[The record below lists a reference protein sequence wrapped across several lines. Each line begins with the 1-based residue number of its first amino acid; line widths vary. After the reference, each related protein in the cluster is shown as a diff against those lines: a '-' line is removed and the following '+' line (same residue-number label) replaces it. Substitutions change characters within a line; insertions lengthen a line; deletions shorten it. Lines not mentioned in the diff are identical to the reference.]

1 MANSAN
7 KSSIRKSIRIGGA
20 SGFWGDSSVGAP
32 QLVQLGKVDYVVFD
46 YLAELTM
53 SVLAA
58 ARLKNPELGYATDF
72 VTVTMKAILK
82 DVVAKNIKIV
92 SNAGG
97 MNPHACAAALAAIAA
112 DQGVAV
118 RIAVVEGDNVLPLIP
133 QLREKGVQELQSGA
147 PLPERLLSA
156 NAYLGAAPIKL
167 ALDAGAQVVITG
179 RCVDS
184 AVTLGVLMHEFDWSF
199 AGNQD
204 DLDKLAQGS
213 LAGHLI
219 ECGCQSTGGLFT
231 DWQTV
236 PDWDNIG
243 YPVLTCSPDGSFVV
257 EKPPQTGGLVSVATV
272 AEQLVYEI
280 GDPANYLL
288 PDVVCDFTQ
297 VQLTQVGEHQVSVRG
312 ARGKAPTS
320 HYKVSATY
328 AHAFRCSG
336 QLTIVGLDAVAKA
349 QRTGEAI
356 LTRTRRL
363 LADAGLKDYGDSLI
377 EILGSE
383 SCYGAHKNAHVQTS
397 REAVLRLTVI
407 HSSKDAL
414 ALFAREIAPAGT
426 SWSPGTTG
434 AGGRPSPSPMIRQY
448 AFLLDKNALQ
458 PTVVMDGERTLVEPS
473 VRPEP
478 VEGLMQSQPTSV
490 RADTPTPVRVEP
502 VETLPTLRQAQGE
515 RGLVSERKIEG
526 DVITVPL
533 IQLAYARSGDKGDT
547 SNIGIIARQS
557 AFLPYIKASITE
569 QTVADWLS
577 HLVKGKVTRYDLPGI
592 HAVNFV
598 CEQALG
604 GGGMSSLR
612 NDPLGKGMAQ
622 ILLDMPVQVPKSFD
636 VR

>member
-1 MANSAN
+1 MEKAVQ
-7 KSSIRKSIRIGGA
+7 KQSIRIGGA

-58 ARLKNPELGYATDF
+58 ARQKNPELGYATDF
-72 VTVTMKAILK
+72 VTVTMKAILQ

-112 DQGVAV
+112 EQGVPV
-118 RIAVVEGDNVLPLIP
+118 RIAVVEGDDVLPLIP
-133 QLREKGVQELQSGA
+133 ALREKVQNGIQELQYGA

-156 NAYLGAAPIKL
+156 NAYLGAAPIKQ

-184 AVTLGVLMHEFDWSF
+184 AVTLGVLMHEFDWGF
-199 AGNQD
+199 DGNQD

-219 ECGCQSTGGLFT
+219 ECGCQATGGLHT
-231 DWQTV
+231 DWQDV
-236 PDWDNIG
+236 PDWANIG
-243 YPVLTCSPDGSFVV
+243 YPVLQCSPDGTFTV
-257 EKPPQTGGLVSVATV
+257 EKPPHTGGLVSIATV

-297 VQLTQVGEHQVSVRG
+297 VQLTQVGEHQVDVRG
-312 ARGKAPTS
+312 ARGKAPTP

-328 AHAFRCSG
+328 AQGFRCSG

-356 LTRTRRL
+356 LARTRRL
-363 LADAGLKDYGDSLI
+363 LADAGLKDYGGSLI
-377 EILGSE
+377 EILGAE
-383 SCYGAHKNAHVQTS
+383 SCYGPHKNAGVLAS

-414 ALFAREIAPAGT
+414 NLFAREIAPAGT

-434 AGGRPSPSPMIRQY
+434 AGGRPNPSPMIRQY
-448 AFLLDKNALQ
+448 AFLLDKSALQ
-458 PTVVMDGERTLVEPS
+458 PAVVMDGERTSVKPS

-478 VEGLMQSQPTSV
+478 VEGLMQPQPTPV

-515 RGLVSERKIEG
+515 RGLVSKQEIEG
-526 DVITVPL
+526 DTLTVPL

-557 AFLPYIKASITE
+557 AYLPYIKAAVTE
-569 QTVADWLS
+569 ATVAAWLA
-577 HLVKGKVTRYDLPGI
+577 HLVKGKVTRFDLPGI
-592 HAVNFV
+592 QAINFV

-622 ILLDMPVQVPKSFD
+622 MVLDMPVKIPKRLMSAN
-636 VR
+636 

>member
-1 MANSAN
+1 MTNSAN
-7 KSSIRKSIRIGGA
+7 TSSVRKSMPDIIRIGGA

-58 ARLKNPELGYATDF
+58 ARMKNPDLGYATDF

-97 MNPHACAAALAAIAA
+97 MNPNACAAALAAIAA
-112 DQGVAV
+112 EQGVAIN
-118 RIAVVEGDNVLPLIP
+118 IAVVEGDDVLPLIP
-133 QLREKGVQELQSGA
+133 ALREKGITELQSGA
-147 PLPERLLSA
+147 PLPERLFSA
-156 NAYLGAAPIKL
+156 NAYLGAAPIKQ

-184 AVTLGVLMHEFDWSF
+184 AVTLGVLMHAFEWGF
-199 AGNQD
+199 D

-219 ECGCQSTGGLFT
+219 ECGCQATGGLHT
-231 DWQTV
+231 DWQDV
-236 PDWDNIG
+236 PDWANIG
-243 YPVLTCSPDGSFVV
+243 YPVLTCSADGSFVV
-257 EKPPQTGGLVSVATV
+257 EKPPHTGGLVSVATV

-297 VQLTQVGEHQVSVRG
+297 VQLTQIGEHQVSVRG
-312 ARGKAPTS
+312 ARGKAPTP

-328 AHAFRCSG
+328 AHGFRCSG

-363 LADAGLKDYGDSLI
+363 LAEAGLKDYGDSLI
-377 EILGSE
+377 EVLGAE
-383 SCYGAHKNAHVQTS
+383 SCYGPHRAPGALAS
-397 REAVLRLTVI
+397 REAVLRLTVT
-407 HSSKDAL
+407 HSNKDAL
-414 ALFAREIAPAGT
+414 NLFAREIAPAGT

-448 AFLLDKNALQ
+448 AFLLDKTALQ
-458 PTVVMDGERTLVEPS
+458 PAVVMEGERTFVDIAMNIASEQPT

-478 VEGLMQSQPTSV
+478 VEGLLQTQL
-490 RADTPTPVRVEP
+490 EQK
-502 VETLPTLRQAQGE
+502 LL
-515 RGLVSERKIEG
+515 G
-526 DVITVPL
+526 DSITVPL

-547 SNIGIIARQS
+547 SNIGIIARQP
-557 AFLPYIKASITE
+557 AFLPYIKAAVTE
-569 QTVADWLS
+569 ASVAAWLA
-577 HLVKGKVTRYDLPGI
+577 HLVKGAVTRYDLPGI

-622 ILLDMPVQVPKSFD
+622 MVLSMPVRVPQNLLKA
-636 VR
+636 

>member
-7 KSSIRKSIRIGGA
+7 KSSIRIGGA

-97 MNPHACAAALAAIAA
+97 MNPHACAAALAAMAA
-112 DQGVAV
+112 EQGVSI
-118 RIAVVEGDNVLPLIP
+118 RIAVVEGDDVLPLIP
-133 QLREKGVQELQSGA
+133 ALREKGVQELQSGA

-156 NAYLGAAPIKL
+156 NAYLGAAPIKQ

-199 AGNQD
+199 S

-219 ECGCQSTGGLFT
+219 ECGCQATGGLHT
-231 DWQTV
+231 DWQNV
-236 PDWDNIG
+236 PDWANIG
-243 YPVLTCSPDGSFVV
+243 YPVLTCSADGSFVV
-257 EKPPQTGGLVSVATV
+257 EKPPQTGGLVSVASV

-297 VQLTQVGEHQVSVRG
+297 VELTQIGEHRVSVRG
-312 ARGKAPTS
+312 ARGKAPTP

-328 AHAFRCSG
+328 AHGFRCSG

-363 LADAGLKDYGDSLI
+363 LAEAGLKYYCDSLI
-377 EILGSE
+377 EILGAE
-383 SCYGAHKNAHVQTS
+383 SCYGPHIAAGALAS
-397 REAVLRLTVI
+397 REAVLRLTVT
-407 HSSKDAL
+407 HGSKDAL

-434 AGGRPSPSPMIRQY
+434 AGGRPNPSPMIRQY
-448 AFLLDKNALQ
+448 AFLLDKTALQ
-458 PTVVMDGERTLVEPS
+458 PAVVMDGERTLVDIAAHVTNAAAEPTP

-478 VEGLMQSQPTSV
+478 VEGLQG
-490 RADTPTPVRVEP
+490 DT
-502 VETLPTLRQAQGE
+502 L
-515 RGLVSERKIEG
+515 
-526 DVITVPL
+526 TVPL

-547 SNIGIIARQS
+547 SNIGIIARQPD
-557 AFLPYIKASITE
+557 FLPYIKASVTE
-569 QTVADWLS
+569 QSVAAWLA
-577 HLVKGKVTRYDLPGI
+577 HLVKGKVTRFDLPGI

-622 ILLDMPVQVPKSFD
+622 MVLSMPVKIPKHLIQ
-636 VR
+636 

>member
-32 QLVQLGKVDYVVFD
+32 QLVQLGQVDYVVFD

-58 ARLKNPELGYATDF
+58 ARLKNPDLGYATDF
-72 VTVTMKAILK
+72 VTVTMKAILQ

-112 DQGVAV
+112 EQGVAI
-118 RIAVVEGDNVLPLIP
+118 RIAVVEGDDVLPLIP

-156 NAYLGAAPIKL
+156 NAYLGAAPIKQ

-184 AVTLGVLMHEFDWSF
+184 AVTLGVLMHEFEWEF
-199 AGNQD
+199 D
-204 DLDKLAQGS
+204 DFDKLAQGS

-243 YPVLTCSPDGSFVV
+243 YPVLQCNADGSFVV

-312 ARGKAPTS
+312 ARGKAPTP

-328 AHAFRCSG
+328 AHGFRCSG

-356 LTRTRRL
+356 LIRTRRL

-377 EILGSE
+377 EILGAE
-383 SCYGAHKNAHVQTS
+383 SCYGAHKNAQVQTS
-397 REAVLRLTVI
+397 REAVLRLTVT

-448 AFLLDKNALQ
+448 AFLLYKTALQ
-458 PTVVMDGERTLVEPS
+458 PAVVMEGERTLVEPS

-478 VEGLMQSQPTSV
+478 VEGLMQPQPT
-490 RADTPTPVRVEP
+490 PIRVEP
-502 VETLPTLRQAQGE
+502 VETTATLRQAQGV
-515 RGLVSERKIEG
+515 RGLVSERESEAETL
-526 DVITVPL
+526 TVPL

-547 SNIGIIARQS
+547 SNIGIIARQP
-557 AFLPYIKASITE
+557 AFLPFIKASVTE
-569 QTVADWLS
+569 ESVAAWLA
-577 HLVKGKVTRYDLPGI
+577 HLVKGKVTRFDLPGI
-592 HAVNFV
+592 NAVNFV

-622 ILLDMPVQVPKSFD
+622 IILGMPVTLPKHLI
-636 VR
+636 